1 MQGRTTL
8 AGDGTARVFV
18 NTNSHLTRQKERKD
32 RMDTTDQ
39 PRIELEAIPTGYAG
53 TLRTVAH
60 AINLI
65 RAGAKDFRVRQ
76 TAIGILRRQGVR
88 PKDYLGEIKALFE
101 WVQQHIRYTRDP
113 FRVEVLHSPRR
124 MLQLRAGDCD
134 DMAIVLGAM
143 LEAVGHSV
151 RLVLTGTDPHAPD
164 RFTHIYVEARC
175 RGRWVPL
182 DATMPYPM
190 GWAPRAPV
198 RKVIAITNH
207 PEVPVAGNAAPH
219 PRRPAEPLEGDES
232 ALADVNDGVG
242 LYRTFNRF
250 PPSGVITV
258 RHPRAIPPVVVEL
271 GRLVGVIYSSDKWQP
286 GRPRT
291 FIHMMESPPRLT
303 CNPAGTQLY
312 VIGGRYRV
320 TDRGIEG

>member
-1 MQGRTTL
+1 
-8 AGDGTARVFV
+8 
-18 NTNSHLTRQKERKD
+18 
-32 RMDTTDQ
+32 MDTRDQ

-60 AINLI
+60 VIELI

-76 TAIGILRRQGVR
+76 TAIAILRRRGVR

-143 LEAVGHSV
+143 LEAVGHCV
-151 RLVLTGTDPHAPD
+151 RLVLTGNDPLAPD
-164 RFTHIYVEARC
+164 RFTHIYIEALC
-175 RGRWVPL
+175 RGRWVSL

-198 RKVIAITNH
+198 RRVIAITNQ
-207 PEVPVAGNAAPH
+207 PAARVAASVAPRPQRAAEA
-219 PRRPAEPLEGDES
+219 REGEEK
-232 ALADVNDGVG
+232 ALAEVDEGVG
-242 LYRTFNRF
+242 LYQTFNRF
-250 PPSGVITV
+250 PPSALTTV

-271 GRLVGVIYSSDKWQP
+271 GRLVGLIYRSDKWQP

-291 FIHMMESPPRLT
+291 FIHFMEHPPRLT
-303 CNPAGTQLY
+303 CSPAGTQLY

>member
-1 MQGRTTL
+1 
-8 AGDGTARVFV
+8 
-18 NTNSHLTRQKERKD
+18 
-32 RMDTTDQ
+32 MDIRDQ
-39 PRIELEAIPTGYAG
+39 PRIALEAIPKGYAG

-60 AINLI
+60 VIDLI
-65 RAGAKDFRVRQ
+65 KAGAKDFRVRQ
-76 TAIGILRRQGVR
+76 TAIGILRRRGVR

-101 WVQQHIRYTRDP
+101 WVQEHIRYTRDP

-151 RLVLTGTDPHAPD
+151 RLVLTGTDPLAPD
-164 RFTHIYVEARC
+164 RFTHIYIEALC

-198 RKVIAITNH
+198 RKVIAIADRPEALVGSAARH
-207 PEVPVAGNAAPH
+207 PQSAV
-219 PRRPAEPLEGDES
+219 EPLEGDES
-232 ALADVNDGVG
+232 ARADVDEGVG

-250 PPSGVITV
+250 PPSRVITV

-271 GRLVGVIYSSDKWQP
+271 GRLVGLMYRSDKWQH

-291 FIHMMESPPRLT
+291 FIHFMESPPRLT
-303 CNPAGTQLY
+303 CDPAGTQLY